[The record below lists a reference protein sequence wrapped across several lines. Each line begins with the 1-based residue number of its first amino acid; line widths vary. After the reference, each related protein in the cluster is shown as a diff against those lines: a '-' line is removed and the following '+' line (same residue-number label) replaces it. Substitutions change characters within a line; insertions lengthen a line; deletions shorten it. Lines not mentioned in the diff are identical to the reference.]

1 MIDKRKNRINDLY
14 KIALKLAQDDEETFE
29 TIKHQLILK
38 ACTVVSLVTAKQ
50 YVDEVFQRIDRVRES
65 QLKNE

>member
-1 MIDKRKNRINDLY
+1 MIDKRKNRIDDLY

-38 ACTVVSLVTAKQ
+38 ACTVVSLVTAKRWKI
-50 YVDEVFQRIDRVRES
+50 F
-65 QLKNE
+65 